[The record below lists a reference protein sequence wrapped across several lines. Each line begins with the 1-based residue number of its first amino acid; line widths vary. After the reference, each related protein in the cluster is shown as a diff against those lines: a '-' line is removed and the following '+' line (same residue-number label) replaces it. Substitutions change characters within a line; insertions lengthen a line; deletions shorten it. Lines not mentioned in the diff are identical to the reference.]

1 MGLNMAQIPLGNFGQ
16 VMPQAQ
22 AGRVLDTSAGYIGQ
36 AVNQLGQ
43 VGQQVSAKKLN
54 EAQKIQDEKDEYF
67 FNTQAAKY
75 GADYTDVVT
84 DTKNKLVTGEFTEDS
99 AKAYLRQQTDK
110 LAATYRSTLPDT
122 KHDKFNYYTE
132 KMFFDSEA
140 NVKPIATET
149 ARRAVNA
156 DFEAVNEA
164 TLKIENREQASS
176 LFKATVDRNPYLTPE
191 QRIKTVE
198 EWNQRRDLT
207 EGKGVLN
214 ALENKADVNGL
225 EQVRDNVD
233 SIFPFMKV
241 ETRDAYK
248 GQIDSAIDRIN
259 RANEVAKNKA
269 NNEAKQLANDFRTD
283 AYTGYPISAERTQAV
298 LDKVSGTEFEAQV
311 REDLALNKDA
321 QKFRKLSPL
330 EQEREYNSLT
340 SQLENTPQSDG
351 SLLQKQLN
359 MYKGIM
365 STAKQ
370 RATNDPV
377 GQIQSQTGKRL
388 YTVSPEQI
396 GTGQIDFKEAQ
407 ITTQMLA
414 DNKKN
419 NGDVGSLIQW
429 NTSERKAFTDL
440 YFKAMPQKQRAML
453 TDLTKMTGNNK
464 DAQLEYF
471 KLVSPNNPY
480 DYVGIAKL
488 NQMDVI
494 LHGTNVRVADTI
506 LEGKQLL
513 KTGEDKLLGNQKEFE
528 NQIASEFGNAT
539 TKGQLEYRTYANMA
553 YSAYLGLAKRYPNKI
568 KVDENGKPLINKEL
582 AKEAFD
588 ATSGGT
594 FKQKFGKNTNSVFM
608 PYGYTQ
614 DTFQDYLEE
623 HFRTT
628 FRKQTG
634 VVYDLDILNNY
645 AVRRIEGYNHV
656 FGFIS
661 PTGAVLTNPKNGK
674 PYYIGIPP
682 KQN

>member
-1 MGLNMAQIPLGNFGQ
+1 MAQIPLGNFGN

-22 AGRVLDTSAGYIGQ
+22 AGRVLDTGAGQIAQ
-36 AVNQLGQ
+36 SINTLGQ

-75 GADYTDVVT
+75 GSDYTDVVT
-84 DTKNKLVTGEFTEDS
+84 DTKNKLVTGEFTEAT
-99 AKAYLRQQTDK
+99 AKDYLRQQTDQ
-110 LAATYRSTLPDT
+110 LAETYRATLPDT

-132 KMFFDSEA
+132 KMFYDSEA

-164 TLKIENREQASS
+164 TLKIENRQQASAIYQ
-176 LFKATVDRNPYLTPE
+176 ATVDRNPYLTPE

-214 ALENKADVNGL
+214 ALENKADISGL

-248 GQIDSAIDRIN
+248 AQIDSAIDRIN
-259 RANEVAKNKA
+259 RANEIAQTKA

-283 AYTGYPISAERTQAV
+283 AYTGYPISAERTEAV
-298 LDKVSGTEFEAQV
+298 LARVAGTEYEVQV
-311 REDLALNKDA
+311 REDLALNKEA

-330 EQEREYNSLT
+330 EQERQINSLT
-340 SQLENTPQSDG
+340 SQLENTPQGDASV
-351 SLLQKQLN
+351 LQKQLS
-359 MYKGIM
+359 MYQGIM

-377 GQIQSQTGKRL
+377 GQIQSQSGTKL
-388 YTVSPEQI
+388 YTVAPEEI
-396 GTGQIDFKEAQ
+396 GSGKMDFKQAQ
-407 ITTQMLA
+407 LTTQMLA
-414 DNKKN
+414 DNKAKN
-419 NGDVGSLIQW
+419 GGVGSLIQW
-429 NTSERKAFTDL
+429 NTSERKAFGDRYHDAT
-440 YFKAMPQKQRAML
+440 PQQQRAML
-453 TDLTKMTGNNK
+453 TDLTKMAGSNK
-464 DAQLEYF
+464 DALKEYF
-471 KLVSPNNPY
+471 TLIAGEKNAY
-480 DYVGIAKL
+480 DYIGIANL
-488 NQMDVI
+488 NKMDIV
-494 LHGTNVRVADTI
+494 LRGTNIRAADVA
-506 LEGKQLL
+506 LEGKQLINRRQDGQFASE
-513 KTGEDKLLGNQKEFE
+513 KAIYTEMQKEF
-528 NQIASEFGNAT
+528 GNSVAQ
-539 TKGQLEYRTYANMA
+539 GSNEH
-553 YSAYLGLAKRYPNKI
+553 SAYQHMTYSIYVGLAKREGGVKFDDKGNPIVNPKLV
-568 KVDENGKPLINKEL
+568 KR
-582 AKEAFD
+582 AFD
-588 ATSGGT
+588 IATGGT
-594 FKQKFGKNTNSVFM
+594 YKQKFGKNTNTVFM

-614 DTFQDYLEE
+614 NTFQDYLED

-628 FRKQTG
+628 FKKDTG
-634 VVYDLDILNNY
+634 VVYDLDVLNNY
-645 AVRRIEGYNHV
+645 AIRKIPKYNHV
-656 FGFIS
+656 YGFIS